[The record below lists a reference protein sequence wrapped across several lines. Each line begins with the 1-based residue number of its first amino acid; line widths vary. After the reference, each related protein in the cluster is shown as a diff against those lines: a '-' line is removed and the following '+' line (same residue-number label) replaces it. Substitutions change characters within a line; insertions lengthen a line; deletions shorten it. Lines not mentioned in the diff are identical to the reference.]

1 MKVIT
6 LIKIIKVMIIL
17 IMIISNQNVN
27 SLNNDNNNN
36 NNNNNAIGIDI
47 NGQLNNNNN
56 NNNNNKKV
64 ECPICNRIIKLII
77 DLAKE
82 RKIKPSDA
90 LTKYCKVEQLENDE
104 RKFCYNIENVMGT
117 LGKALDIG
125 ADEYRFCHKV
135 MKINPDFCAKKSS
148 SSNNN
153 NNDNKINSN
162 ANTGISKDGV
172 ISNERLKRGII
183 YI

>member
-1 MKVIT
+1 MI
-6 LIKIIKVMIIL
+6 IIL
-17 IMIISNQNVN
+17 IIQQAY
-27 SLNNDNNNN
+27 SLNSNNNNNHDNDIKEVRIGFNGQVSNDNNN
-36 NNNNNAIGIDI
+36 
-47 NGQLNNNNN
+47 
-56 NNNNNKKV
+56 KKG

-82 RKIKPSDA
+82 RKTKPSDS
-90 LTKYCKVEQLENDE
+90 LMKYCKVEQLENDE

-117 LGKALDIG
+117 LGKALDLG

-135 MKINPDFCAKKSS
+135 MKMNPDFCAKKSL
-148 SSNNN
+148 SN
-153 NNDNKINSN
+153 DHKINSN
-162 ANTGISKDGV
+162 PNTGISKDGV